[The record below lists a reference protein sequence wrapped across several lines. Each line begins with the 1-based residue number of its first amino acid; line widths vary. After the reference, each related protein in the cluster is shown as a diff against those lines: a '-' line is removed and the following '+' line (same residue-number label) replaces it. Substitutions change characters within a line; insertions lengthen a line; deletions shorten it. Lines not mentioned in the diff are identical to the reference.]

1 MKTLGLVGGT
11 GWVSTV
17 DYYRL
22 INQGINEALGGHEF
36 ARCIL
41 YSLNFADIVAC
52 NERNDTEGIYA
63 LVKDAADKVIQAG
76 AEGIVLCA
84 NTLHKYVDRLQQ
96 TIRVPIVH
104 IAEATAR
111 EIHKKNLITIGLL
124 GTKYTMEEDFYT
136 SKLAAANIRTI
147 VPEKVDREFIN
158 ATIYNELLKEIF
170 KEESKK
176 RFLEI
181 MQKLEQRGAQGI
193 VLGCTEIPLIIKD
206 EDFHLPLFNT
216 TAIHA
221 RAAVNFA
228 LQPTAQPGQ
237 AS

>member
-17 DYYRL
+17 DYYRF
-22 INQGINEALGGHEF
+22 INQGINDALGGHEF

-63 LVKDAADKVIQAG
+63 LIKDATDRVIQVG

-84 NTLHKYVDRLQQ
+84 NTLHKYADRLQK
-96 TIRVPIVH
+96 TIRVPIIH

-111 EIHKKNLITIGLL
+111 EILDKHISNVGLL

-147 VPEKVDREFIN
+147 VPEKADREFIN
-158 ATIYNELLKEIF
+158 TTIYDELLKEIF
-170 KEESKK
+170 KAESKK

-181 MQKLEQRGAQGI
+181 MNKLEQRGAQGI

-206 EDFHLPLFNT
+206 DGFHLPLFNT

-228 LQPTAQPGQ
+228 L
-237 AS
+237 

>member
-17 DYYRL
+17 DYYRF
-22 INQGINEALGGHEF
+22 INQGINDALGGHEF

-52 NERNDTEGIYA
+52 NARNDSEGIYM
-63 LVKDAADKVIQAG
+63 LIKDATDRVIQAG

-84 NTLHKYVDRLQQ
+84 NTLHKYADRLQA

-111 EIHKKNLITIGLL
+111 EIRDKNLTTVGLL
-124 GTKYTMEEDFYT
+124 GTIYTMEEDFYT
-136 SKLAAANIRTI
+136 SKLAAAHIRTI
-147 VPEKVDREFIN
+147 VPEKADREFIN
-158 ATIYNELLKEIF
+158 ATIYDELLKEIF
-170 KEESKK
+170 KDESKK
-176 RFLEI
+176 RLLEI
-181 MQKLEQRGAQGI
+181 MNKLEQRGVQGI

-206 EDFHLPLFNT
+206 EDFHLPMFNT

-228 LQPTAQPGQ
+228 LGSTP
-237 AS
+237 

>member
-36 ARCIL
+36 ARCFL

-63 LVKDAADKVIQAG
+63 LIKDATDKVIQVG
-76 AEGIVLCA
+76 AEGIILCA
-84 NTLHKYVDRLQQ
+84 NTLHKYADRLQK

-111 EIHKKNLITIGLL
+111 EINDKNLTTIGLL
-124 GTKYTMEEDFYT
+124 GTKYTMEENFYT
-136 SKLAAANIRTI
+136 SKLTAANIWAI
-147 VPEKVDREFIN
+147 VPEKADREFIN

-170 KEESKK
+170 KDESKK

-181 MQKLEQRGAQGI
+181 MNKLEQRGAQGI

-206 EDFHLPLFNT
+206 ADFHLPLFNT

-228 LQPTAQPGQ
+228 LETAT
-237 AS
+237 

>member
-17 DYYRL
+17 EYYRL
-22 INQGINEALGGHEF
+22 INQGINAALGGHEF
-36 ARCIL
+36 ARCML
-41 YSLNFADIVAC
+41 YSLNFGDIVRC

-63 LVKDAADKVIQAG
+63 LLKDAIERVIQAG

-84 NTLHKYVDRLQQ
+84 NTLHKYAERLQE
-96 TIRVPIVH
+96 TMSVPIIH

-111 EIHKKNLITIGLL
+111 EINAKNLTTVGLL

-136 SKLAAANIRTI
+136 AKLAVANIQTI
-147 VPEKVDREFIN
+147 VPEKADREFIN
-158 ATIYNELLKEIF
+158 TTIYDELLKEIF
-170 KEESKK
+170 KQESKE

-181 MQKLEQRGAQGI
+181 MTKLELLGAQGI

-206 EDFHLPLFNT
+206 DDFHRPLFNT

-228 LQPTAQPGQ
+228 LGN
-237 AS
+237 

>member
-11 GWVSTV
+11 GWVSSV

-22 INQGINEALGGHEF
+22 INQGVNEALGGHEF

-41 YSLNFADIVAC
+41 YSINFGDVVVF

-63 LVKDAADKVIQAG
+63 LIKDAAEKVIRGG

-84 NTLHKYVDRLQQ
+84 NTLHKFADRLQKE
-96 TIRVPIVH
+96 IEAPIIH

-111 EIHKKNLITIGLL
+111 EINRTKFSTVGLL
-124 GTKYTMEEDFYT
+124 GTIYTMEEDFYT
-136 SKLAAANIRTI
+136 SKLESANIRTI
-147 VPEKVDREFIN
+147 VPETEDRKFIN
-158 ATIYNELLKEIF
+158 EVIYNELLKEIF
-170 KEESKK
+170 KEESKN

-181 MQKLEQRGAQGI
+181 MKKLRGRGAEGI

-206 EDFHLPLFNT
+206 DDFDLPLFNT

-221 RAAVNFA
+221 RAAVDFA
-228 LQPTAQPGQ
+228 LGK
-237 AS
+237 

>member
-22 INQGINEALGGHEF
+22 INQGINAALGGHEF

-41 YSLNFADIVAC
+41 YSLNFGDIVAC
-52 NERNDTEGIYA
+52 NERNDTEGIYT
-63 LVKDAADKVIQAG
+63 LIKAATEKVIQGG
-76 AEGIVLCA
+76 AEGIVICA
-84 NTLHKYVDRLQQ
+84 NTLHKFADRLQKE
-96 TIRVPIVH
+96 INVPLIH

-111 EIHKKNLITIGLL
+111 EINQHNLSVVGLL
-124 GTKYTMEEDFYT
+124 GTQYTMEEDFYT
-136 SKLAAANIRTI
+136 SKLAAANIRTL
-147 VPEKVDREFIN
+147 VPEKADREFIN
-158 ATIYNELLKEIF
+158 TTIYNELLKEVF

-181 MQKLEQRGAQGI
+181 MKKLQVQGAAGI
-193 VLGCTEIPLIIKD
+193 IMGCTEIPLLIQPD
-206 EDFHLPLFNT
+206 DFNLPLFNT

-228 LQPTAQPGQ
+228 LGK
-237 AS
+237 

>member
-11 GWVSTV
+11 GWVSSV

-36 ARCIL
+36 AQCIL
-41 YSLNFADIVAC
+41 YSLNFGEIVAC
-52 NERNDTEGIYA
+52 NEQNDTEGVYA
-63 LVKDAADKVIQAG
+63 LIKNATEKVIHAG

-84 NTLHKYVDRLQQ
+84 NTLHKFAGRIQKEFS
-96 TIRVPIVH
+96 VPLIH
-104 IAEATAR
+104 IAESTAW
-111 EIHKKNLITIGLL
+111 EINKKNLSTVGLL

-136 SKLAAANIRTI
+136 SKLEAANILTI
-147 VPEKVDREFIN
+147 VPEKADREFIN
-158 ATIYNELLKEIF
+158 TTIYNELLKEIF
-170 KEESKK
+170 KEENKN

-181 MQKLEQRGAQGI
+181 MKKLQLQGAEGI
-193 VLGCTEIPLIIKD
+193 ILGCTEIPLIIKD
-206 EDFHLPLFNT
+206 DDFNLPLFNT

-228 LQPTAQPGQ
+228 LGK
-237 AS
+237 

>member
-11 GWVSTV
+11 GWVSSV

-22 INQGINEALGGHEF
+22 INRGINEALGGHEF

-41 YSLNFADIVAC
+41 YSINFGDVVAL

-63 LVKDAADKVIQAG
+63 LIKDAAEKVIRVG
-76 AEGIVLCA
+76 AEGIILCA
-84 NTLHKYVDRLQQ
+84 NTLHKFAARLQEE
-96 TIRVPIVH
+96 IEAPIIH
-104 IAEATAR
+104 IAEATAE
-111 EIHKKNLITIGLL
+111 EINTEKLSTVGLL

-136 SKLAAANIRTI
+136 SKLEAANIRTI
-147 VPEKVDREFIN
+147 VPDMEDRRFIN
-158 ATIYNELLKEIF
+158 AVIYNELLKEIF
-170 KEESKK
+170 REESKK

-181 MQKLEQRGAQGI
+181 MKKLQQRDAEGI

-206 EDFHLPLFNT
+206 DDFDLPLFNT

-221 RAAVNFA
+221 RAAVGFA
-228 LQPTAQPGQ
+228 LGE
-237 AS
+237 

>member
-22 INQGINEALGGHEF
+22 INQGISAALGGYEF

-41 YSLNFADIVAC
+41 YSLNFGDIVRC

-63 LVKDAADKVIQAG
+63 LLKDATDRVIQAG

-84 NTLHKYVDRLQQ
+84 NTLHKYADRLQQ
-96 TIRVPIVH
+96 AIRVPIVH

-111 EIHKKNLITIGLL
+111 EINANNLTTVGLL
-124 GTKYTMEEDFYT
+124 GTQYTMEEDFYT
-136 SKLAAANIRTI
+136 SKLAAAKIRTI
-147 VPEKVDREFIN
+147 VPEKADREFIN
-158 ATIYNELLKEIF
+158 TTIYHELLKEIF
-170 KEESKK
+170 KQESKV
-176 RFLEI
+176 RLLDI
-181 MQKLEQRGAQGI
+181 MDKLKQQGAQGI
-193 VLGCTEIPLIIKD
+193 ILGCTEIPLIIKD
-206 EDFHLPLFNT
+206 DDFHLPMFNT

-221 RAAVNFA
+221 RAPARSPMA
-228 LQPTAQPGQ
+228 LY
-237 AS
+237 

>member
-11 GWVSTV
+11 GWVSSV

-22 INQGINEALGGHEF
+22 INQGVNEALGGHEF

-41 YSLNFADIVAC
+41 YSINFGDVVVF

-63 LVKDAADKVIQAG
+63 LIKDAAEKVIRGG

-84 NTLHKYVDRLQQ
+84 NTLHKFADRLQKE
-96 TIRVPIVH
+96 IEAPIIH

-111 EIHKKNLITIGLL
+111 EINRTKFSTVGLL
-124 GTKYTMEEDFYT
+124 GTIYTMEEDFYT
-136 SKLAAANIRTI
+136 SKLESANIRTI
-147 VPEKVDREFIN
+147 VPETEDRKFIN
-158 ATIYNELLKEIF
+158 EVIYNELLKEIF
-170 KEESKK
+170 KEESKN

-181 MQKLEQRGAQGI
+181 MKKLRGRGAEGI

-206 EDFHLPLFNT
+206 DDFDLPLFNT

-221 RAAVNFA
+221 RAAVDFA
-228 LQPTAQPGQ
+228 LDK
-237 AS
+237 

>member
-1 MKTLGLVGGT
+1 MKILGLVGGT
-11 GWVSTV
+11 GWVSSV
-17 DYYRL
+17 EYYRL

-41 YSLNFADIVAC
+41 YSLNFGDIVAC
-52 NERNDTEGIYA
+52 NDRNDTEGVYA
-63 LVKDAADKVIQAG
+63 LIKNATKKVIQGG

-84 NTLHKYVDRLQQ
+84 NTLHKYADRLQKK
-96 TIRVPIVH
+96 IEVPIIH

-111 EIHKKNLITIGLL
+111 EIKNKKITTVGLL
-124 GTKYTMEEDFYT
+124 GTKYTMEEDFYI
-136 SKLAAANIRTI
+136 SKFEAVNITTLI
-147 VPEKVDREFIN
+147 PKKADREFIN

-170 KEESKK
+170 NEKSKK

-181 MQKLEQRGAQGI
+181 MQKLQQRGAEGI
-193 VLGCTEIPLIIKD
+193 ILGCTEIPLIIKD
-206 EDFHLPLFNT
+206 DDLNLPLFNT

-228 LQPTAQPGQ
+228 LVK
-237 AS
+237 

>member
-11 GWVSTV
+11 GWVSSV

-22 INQGINEALGGHEF
+22 INQGVNKALGGHEF

-41 YSLNFADIVAC
+41 YSINFGEIVAL
-52 NERNDTEGIYA
+52 NQRNDTEGTYELI
-63 LVKDAADKVIQAG
+63 KDAAEKVIQAG
-76 AEGIVLCA
+76 AEGIVICA
-84 NTLHKYVDRLQQ
+84 NTMHKFADRLQEE
-96 TIRVPIVH
+96 IEVPIIH

-111 EIHKKNLITIGLL
+111 EVNSRNLHSVGLL

-136 SKLAAANIRTI
+136 SKLEAANIRTI
-147 VPEKVDREFIN
+147 VPEASDREFIN
-158 ATIYNELLKEIF
+158 STIYDELLKEIF
-170 KEESKK
+170 KNESKN

-181 MQKLEQRGAQGI
+181 MKKLQERGAEGI
-193 VLGCTEIPLIIKD
+193 VLGCTEIPLIIK
-206 EDFHLPLFNT
+206 EDDLDLPLFNT

-228 LQPTAQPGQ
+228 I
-237 AS
+237 SK

>member
-11 GWVSTV
+11 GWVPTV

-22 INQGINEALGGHEF
+22 INQGINAVLGGHEF

-41 YSLNFADIVAC
+41 YSLNFGDIVRC

-63 LVKDAADKVIQAG
+63 LLKDATQRVIRGG

-84 NTLHKYVDRLQQ
+84 NTLHKYADRLQE
-96 TIRVPIVH
+96 TMIVPIIH

-111 EIHKKNLITIGLL
+111 EINAKNLTTVGLL
-124 GTKYTMEEDFYT
+124 GTQYTMEEDFYM
-136 SKLAAANIRTI
+136 SKLAAANILTI
-147 VPEKVDREFIN
+147 VPEKADREFIN
-158 ATIYNELLKEIF
+158 TTIYNELLKEIF

-181 MQKLEQRGAQGI
+181 MTKLEQGGAQGI
-193 VLGCTEIPLIIKD
+193 VLGCTEIPLMIKD
-206 EDFHLPLFNT
+206 DDFHLPLFNT

-221 RAAVNFA
+221 RAAFHFA
-228 LQPTAQPGQ
+228 LGR
-237 AS
+237 

>member
-11 GWVSTV
+11 GWVSSV

-36 ARCIL
+36 AQCIL
-41 YSLNFADIVAC
+41 YSLNFGNIVAC
-52 NERNDTEGIYA
+52 NERNDTEGVYA
-63 LVKDAADKVIQAG
+63 LIKDATEKVIQGG

-84 NTLHKYVDRLQQ
+84 NTLHKFADRIQKE
-96 TIRVPIVH
+96 INVPIVH

-111 EIHKKNLITIGLL
+111 EINNKNMSTIGLL

-136 SKLAAANIRTI
+136 SKLEAANILTI
-147 VPEKVDREFIN
+147 VPEIADREFIN

-181 MQKLEQRGAQGI
+181 MKKLQLQGAEGI
-193 VLGCTEIPLIIKD
+193 ILGCTEIPLIIRD
-206 EDFHLPLFNT
+206 DDFNLPLFNT

-221 RAAVNFA
+221 RAAINFA
-228 LQPTAQPGQ
+228 LGK
-237 AS
+237 